1 MKKLIC
7 VFIIALCLCSCSKVE
22 TQPRLLGTTFTA
34 ELEFYNEK
42 YVFDG
47 ELLKD
52 ATLKI
57 SVNEPEELK
66 DLNITVTD
74 DVMRAEYK
82 GLTYEANAATM
93 PFSRVIEQF
102 YLPLKAIASDK
113 TLKADNKGE
122 INGEFGGEKCSLI
135 ISPTGLPQTFA
146 LKGKQLNLRFYN
158 ISIKE
163 D

>member
-7 VFIIALCLCSCSKVE
+7 VFIIALCLCSCAKAE
-22 TQPRLLGTTFTA
+22 TQPKLLSTTFTA
-34 ELEFYNEK
+34 ELEFYNEE

-47 ELLKD
+47 ELLED

-57 SVNEPEELK
+57 SVKEPEELK

-74 DVMRAEYK
+74 EGMKAEYK

-93 PFSRVIEQF
+93 PFSRVISQF
-102 YLPLKAIASDK
+102 YLPLKSIATDK
-113 TLKADNKGE
+113 TVKADKNGE
-122 INGEFGGEKCSLI
+122 INGEFASEKCSLI
-135 ISPTGLPQTFA
+135 ISPTGLPQKFEI
-146 LKGKQLNLRFYN
+146 KSKQLKLSFYN

>member
-7 VFIIALCLCSCSKVE
+7 VFIIALCLCSCAKAE
-22 TQPRLLGTTFTA
+22 TQPQLLGISFTA
-34 ELEFYNEK
+34 ELQFYNEE

-47 ELLKD
+47 ELLED

-57 SVNEPEELK
+57 SVKEPGELK

-74 DVMRAEYK
+74 EVMKAEYK
-82 GLTYEANAATM
+82 GLTYEANAANM
-93 PFSRVIEQF
+93 PFSRVISQF
-102 YLPLKAIASDK
+102 YLPLKAIATDK
-113 TLKADNKGE
+113 TVKADKKGE

-135 ISPTGLPQTFA
+135 ISPTGLPQTFT

-158 ISIKE
+158 VSING

>member
-7 VFIIALCLCSCSKVE
+7 IFIIALCLCSCSKVE
-22 TQPRLLGTTFTA
+22 TQPKLLSTTFTA
-34 ELEFYNEK
+34 ELEFYNEE

-47 ELLKD
+47 ELLED

-57 SVNEPEELK
+57 SVKEPEELK
-66 DLNITVTD
+66 DLYITVTD
-74 DVMRAEYK
+74 DVMKAEYK
-82 GLTYEANAATM
+82 GLTYEANAATL
-93 PFSRVIEQF
+93 PFSRVIGQF
-102 YLPLKAIASDK
+102 YSPLKAIATDK
-113 TLKADNKGE
+113 TLKADKKGE

-135 ISPTGLPQTFA
+135 VSPTGLPQKFEI
-146 LKGKQLNLRFYN
+146 KSKQLNLRFYN